1 MENKRFDITGM
12 TCSACSSRVD
22 KAVTALDGIGEVSV
36 NLLKN
41 SMSVSFDPSITG
53 TQAIIDAVEKAG
65 YGATLHATKPVGDTA
80 AGRKTSDTADTEKHA
95 MQKRL
100 ILSLLF
106 TVPLF
111 YISMGH
117 MAGLPLPGFLAGAE
131 NALVFALTQFLL
143 TLPVLIANGACF
155 AKGIRTLIARA
166 PNMDSL
172 IAIGSGA
179 AVLSGIASLYGMAH
193 ALGHGDTARA
203 AVLAG
208 NLYFESAATI
218 LTLIA
223 LGRYLEARA
232 KGKTSEA
239 ITRLLALAPKTARR
253 IDNGTETIIPAEQ
266 VAVGDI
272 LAVKAGDTVPVDGI
286 ITEGAGYLDEST
298 LTGESIPAEKQ
309 PGDKVTGATINRS
322 GHFLMRATHV
332 GDDTALAQIIRLV
345 DEATSSKAPVARLAD
360 TVSGYFVPVV
370 IGIAILT
377 AAVWLWL
384 GQSVAFALSASIAVL
399 VISCPCALG
408 LATPTAI
415 MVGAG
420 RGAAAGILYKT
431 AEAIETTQTIT
442 TIVLDKT
449 GTVTEGKPA
458 VTDIILTSDMDE
470 TALLSVAA
478 SLENLSGH
486 PLGQAIIDEAKKRGI
501 AFSLVTGYTQ
511 TPGQG
516 IGGTI
521 GGRYC
526 QIGNRRLPDTL
537 GITTGEPIDHTA
549 RTLAEQG
556 KTVLYI
562 TRGDALCGLIAVA
575 DTIRP
580 TSASAVAELKNM
592 GLDTLML
599 TGDNPITAEAV
610 RRATGIDD
618 VQAEVLPQDKE
629 NAIRALQA
637 KGKRVAMIGDGIN
650 DAPAL
655 ARADIGIAIGAGTD
669 IAIESADIVLMRSDL
684 TDAVTAIRLSRAVMK
699 TIRQNLFWAF
709 FYNLIGIPVAAGI
722 LYPFTGITLNPMIA
736 AAAMSFSSVTVVTNA
751 LRLRFFRPSATADI
765 MQSAMD
771 TPAAVKIFRIPL
783 PATIERKHTMQ
794 KTIGIQGMNCNHC
807 AASVE
812 KALKAIPGVSAVTVD
827 LVGKSA
833 TLTAQASVTDQALT
847 GAITEA
853 GFEVTDIH

>member
-1 MENKRFDITGM
+1 MENQRFDITGM

-22 KAVTALDGIGEVSV
+22 KAVASLDGISDVSV

-41 SMSVSFDPSITG
+41 SMSVTYDPAVTS
-53 TQAIIDAVEKAG
+53 TQTIIDAVEKAG
-65 YGATLHATKPVGDTA
+65 YGATPHAEKPAAGD
-80 AGRKTSDTADTEKHA
+80 AGRKANDTADTEKHA

-111 YISMGH
+111 CLSMGH
-117 MAGLPLPGFLAGAE
+117 MAGLPLPGFFAGDK

-143 TLPVLIANGACF
+143 TLPVLVANGACF

-179 AVLSGIASLYGMAH
+179 AVLSGVISLYGMAY

-203 AVLAG
+203 SALAG

-253 IDNGTETIIPAEQ
+253 LENGTETLIPAEQ

-272 LAVKAGDTVPVDGI
+272 LVVKAGDTVPTDGI
-286 ITEGAGYLDEST
+286 ITEGAGYLDESA
-298 LTGESIPAEKQ
+298 LTGESVPAEKQ
-309 PGDKVTGATINRS
+309 PGDSVSGATLNQS

-345 DEATSSKAPVARLAD
+345 DEATSSKAPIARLAD

-370 IGIAILT
+370 IGIAIATTLI
-377 AAVWLWL
+377 WLWL
-384 GQSVAFALSASIAVL
+384 GQSLAFSLSAGIAVL

-415 MVGAG
+415 MVGVG

-431 AEAIETTQTIT
+431 AEAIETTQAVT
-442 TIVLDKT
+442 TVILDKT

-458 VTDIILTSDMDE
+458 VTDIILTGDMDE

-478 SLENLSGH
+478 SLEKLSGH
-486 PLGQAIIDEAKKRGI
+486 PLGQAIIDEAEKRGI
-501 AFSLVTGYTQ
+501 RPSPVTAYTQ

-516 IGGTI
+516 IGGMI
-521 GGRYC
+521 GGSHC
-526 QIGNRRLPDTL
+526 QIGNRRLTEAL
-537 GITTGEPIDHTA
+537 GITTGEAIDHTA

-556 KTVLYI
+556 KTVLCV
-562 TRGDALCGLIAVA
+562 TCGESLCLAHRRSRHHPPHQR
-575 DTIRP
+575 TSRRP
-580 TSASAVAELKNM
+580 TQQH
-592 GLDTLML
+592 G
-599 TGDNPITAEAV
+599 TGHPHAH
-610 RRATGIDD
+610 RRQRPNRRSRPPRHRHRHRTSRSPAAR
-618 VQAEVLPQDKE
+618 Q
-629 NAIRALQA
+629 
-637 KGKRVAMIGDGIN
+637 GKRHPRPSGNRQTRRHDRRRHQRR
-650 DAPAL
+650 P
-655 ARADIGIAIGAGTD
+655 RAGTRRHRHRHRRRHRHRHR
-669 IAIESADIVLMRSDL
+669 IRRHRSHAKRSCRRRHRHPVKPRRHENHPAKPVL
-684 TDAVTAIRLSRAVMK
+684 
-699 TIRQNLFWAF
+699 AF
-709 FYNLIGIPVAAGI
+709 FYNLIGIPVAAGV

-736 AAAMSFSSVTVVTNA
+736 AAAMSFSSVTVVANA
-751 LRLRFFRPSATADI
+751 LRLRFFRTHDIAATHPETGTAQNTVNIIRLSA
-765 MQSAMD
+765 
-771 TPAAVKIFRIPL
+771 
-783 PATIERKHTMQ
+783 ATTTERKHIMQ
-794 KTIGIQGMNCNHC
+794 QTIGIQGMNCNHC

-812 KALKAIPGVSAVTVD
+812 KALKAIPGVTAVTVD
-827 LVGKSA
+827 LAGKSA
-833 TLTAQASVTDQALT
+833 TLTTETHIADDSITRAV
-847 GAITEA
+847 TEA
-853 GFEVTDIH
+853 GFEVTGIR

>member
-1 MENKRFDITGM
+1 MENQRFDITGM

-22 KAVTALDGIGEVSV
+22 KAVASLDGISDVSV

-41 SMSVSFDPSITG
+41 SMSVTYDPAVTS
-53 TQAIIDAVEKAG
+53 TQTIIDAVEKAG
-65 YGATLHATKPVGDTA
+65 YGATPHAEKPAAGD
-80 AGRKTSDTADTEKHA
+80 AGRKANDTADTEKHA

-111 YISMGH
+111 CLSMGH

-143 TLPVLIANGACF
+143 TLPVLVANGACF

-179 AVLSGIASLYGMAH
+179 AVLSGVTSLYGMAY

-203 AVLAG
+203 SALAG

-253 IDNGTETIIPAEQ
+253 LENGTETLIPAEQ

-272 LAVKAGDTVPVDGI
+272 LVVKAGDTVPADGI
-286 ITEGAGYLDEST
+286 ITEGAGYLDESA
-298 LTGESIPAEKQ
+298 LTGESVPAEKQ
-309 PGDKVTGATINRS
+309 PGDSVSGATLNQS

-345 DEATSSKAPVARLAD
+345 DEATSSKAPIARLAD

-370 IGIAILT
+370 IGIAIATTLI
-377 AAVWLWL
+377 WLWL
-384 GQSVAFALSASIAVL
+384 GQSLAFSLSAGIAVL

-415 MVGAG
+415 MVGVG

-431 AEAIETTQTIT
+431 AEAIETTQAVT
-442 TIVLDKT
+442 TVILDKT

-458 VTDIILTSDMDE
+458 ITDIILTGDMDE

-478 SLENLSGH
+478 SLEKLSGH
-486 PLGQAIIDEAKKRGI
+486 PLGQAIIDEAEKRGI
-501 AFSLVTGYTQ
+501 RPSPVTAYTQ

-516 IGGTI
+516 IGGMI
-521 GGRYC
+521 GGSHC
-526 QIGNRRLPDTL
+526 QIGNRRLTEAL
-537 GITTGEPIDHTA
+537 GITTGEAIDHTA

-556 KTVLYI
+556 KTVLCV
-562 TRGDALCGLIAVA
+562 TCGENLCGLIAVA

-580 TSASAVAELKNM
+580 TSVQAVARLKNM

-599 TGDNPITAEAV
+599 TGDNARTAEAV
-610 RRATGIDD
+610 RRATGIDT

-629 NAIRALQA
+629 SAIRALQA
-637 KGKRVAMIGDGIN
+637 TGKRVAMIGDGIN

-684 TDAVTAIRLSRAVMK
+684 ADAVTAIRLSRAVMK

-709 FYNLIGIPVAAGI
+709 FYNLIGIPIAAGV

-736 AAAMSFSSVTVVTNA
+736 AAAMSFSSVTVVANA
-751 LRLRFFRPSATADI
+751 LRLRFFRTHDIAATHPETGAAQNTVNIIRLSA
-765 MQSAMD
+765 
-771 TPAAVKIFRIPL
+771 
-783 PATIERKHTMQ
+783 ATTTERKHIMQ
-794 KTIGIQGMNCNHC
+794 QTIGIQGMNCNHC

-812 KALKAIPGVSAVTVD
+812 KALKAIPGVTAVTVD
-827 LVGKSA
+827 LAGKSA
-833 TLTAQASVTDQALT
+833 TLTTETRIADDSITRAV
-847 GAITEA
+847 TEA
-853 GFEVTDIH
+853 GFEVTGIR